1 MLDTKHVSADQLHS
15 QFAKKNPS
23 NFIYAGIL
31 KHVLLIP
38 NVLGF
43 CIVQSSASE
52 VS

>member
-15 QFAKKNPS
+15 QFAKKNPL
-23 NFIYAGIL
+23 NFIYADIL
-31 KHVLLIP
+31 KHSLIP
-38 NVLGF
+38 NVLGL